1 MGEYKTGT
9 RTIIAV
15 IFLPLL
21 ILICYYG
28 RIPFLLIVLII
39 GLFSYYEFTTLANK
53 KKSNPNLILGL
64 ISVFIIIS
72 NAYFKFVGYFH
83 LLIIITAA
91 LSLVELFRNKN
102 SAISNLGST
111 FLGILYIGLFSAA
124 LVSIREFYSGSPL
137 LYNEGGY
144 IILSMLASIWI
155 CDTAAF
161 FIGIAFG
168 KHKIFPRVSPKKSWE
183 GSIAGFIFAVLTM
196 IAAREI
202 LIDFISMRDAVF
214 MGGLIG
220 IFGQAGDF
228 VESLFKRDAGVKD
241 SSNLLPGH
249 GGMFDRFDSLL
260 MTAPITYLYLL
271 FFT

>member
-64 ISVFIIIS
+64 I
-72 NAYFKFVGYFH
+72 
-83 LLIIITAA
+83 
-91 LSLVELFRNKN
+91 
-102 SAISNLGST
+102 

-155 CDTAAF
+155 CDTAAC
-161 FIGIAFG
+161 
-168 KHKIFPRVSPKKSWE
+168 
-183 GSIAGFIFAVLTM
+183 
-196 IAAREI
+196 
-202 LIDFISMRDAVF
+202 
-214 MGGLIG
+214 
-220 IFGQAGDF
+220 
-228 VESLFKRDAGVKD
+228 
-241 SSNLLPGH
+241 
-249 GGMFDRFDSLL
+249 
-260 MTAPITYLYLL
+260 
-271 FFT
+271 